1 MGLTPRSV
9 HQSLA
14 PAPVEGTWNA
24 WVRFLVEILAAVG
37 DRMLRP
43 TQSAL
48 LKAGDHIQLIPPG
61 SSRTPPR
68 SFSRSPGNQGTEQMH
83 QVHPEEDRTTS
94 SPRISRREGEAVLPP
109 MRWSTLATASSPMSR
124 TGRATEVSDGVSHSA
139 KGRSP

>member
-43 TQSAL
+43 PQSAQL
-48 LKAGDHIQLIPPG
+48 QAGDHIQLIPRILEDAATIIQQITGKPG
-61 SSRTPPR
+61 
-68 SFSRSPGNQGTEQMH
+68 H
-83 QVHPEEDRTTS
+83 
-94 SPRISRREGEAVLPP
+94 
-109 MRWSTLATASSPMSR
+109 
-124 TGRATEVSDGVSHSA
+124 
-139 KGRSP
+139 

>member
-43 TQSAL
+43 MQSAL
-48 LKAGDHIQLIPPG
+48 LQAGDHIQLIPRILEDAATIIQQITGKPG
-61 SSRTPPR
+61 
-68 SFSRSPGNQGTEQMH
+68 H
-83 QVHPEEDRTTS
+83 
-94 SPRISRREGEAVLPP
+94 
-109 MRWSTLATASSPMSR
+109 
-124 TGRATEVSDGVSHSA
+124 
-139 KGRSP
+139 

>member
-48 LKAGDHIQLIPPG
+48 LKAGDHIQLIPRILEDAATIIQQITGKPG
-61 SSRTPPR
+61 
-68 SFSRSPGNQGTEQMH
+68 H
-83 QVHPEEDRTTS
+83 
-94 SPRISRREGEAVLPP
+94 
-109 MRWSTLATASSPMSR
+109 
-124 TGRATEVSDGVSHSA
+124 
-139 KGRSP
+139 

>member
-48 LKAGDHIQLIPPG
+48 LKAGDHIQLIPRYLVSTPDGRG
-61 SSRTPPR
+61 SGR
-68 SFSRSPGNQGTEQMH
+68 SAGYGFVALPSMVRG
-83 QVHPEEDRTTS
+83 
-94 SPRISRREGEAVLPP
+94 VLPP
-109 MRWSTLATASSPMSR
+109 
-124 TGRATEVSDGVSHSA
+124 GRETRVD
-139 KGRSP
+139 R